1 MFGRRVPR
9 DAEAIRAPE
18 PPPSP
23 VADLLIAEGLIGR
36 PALARAQ
43 RIQAETGEPLA
54 AVVTRLGM
62 ASEQAVSAA
71 LARAAGLTV
80 AERDDYAA
88 EQPQDVRIPSRFMRE
103 ARAAF
108 LKSDAG
114 GGLAAAVLDPLD
126 PYPVQALSLAV
137 GAPVR
142 VRAGRGSDI
151 DAAFERQFGGR
162 DVLVELDEA
171 ADDADLERLKD
182 LASDAPAIR
191 AVNRLIA
198 AAVDSR
204 ASDIHFEP
212 DEQGL
217 NVRFRVDGAM
227 RELPPLPPAMRSAVP
242 SRIKVMAALNIAE
255 RRLPQDGRLRL
266 AVRGHDID
274 LRVATSP
281 TMHGEAVVLRLLDR
295 SELSLDFTSLGFESD
310 LLARLRP
317 VLARPHGVV
326 LVTGPTG
333 SGKTTTLYAALS
345 ELNAPDRKVLTI
357 EDPVE
362 YRLAGVNQTQVA
374 PGIGLDFASA
384 LRAFLR
390 QDPDI
395 MMVGEI
401 RDLETAQVA
410 VQAALTGHMILS
422 TLHTNSAAAAVTRL
436 MDMAVEPF
444 LITSTLN
451 AVLAQRL
458 VRRLCPACREPYD
471 ADPRRFGA
479 TAPLASPTTFWR
491 AVGCDQCRGEGYSG
505 RVAISELLEMNEAM
519 SGLVLARAGAP
530 AIEAAAVRGGMTTMF
545 ADGLSKAG
553 RGITT
558 PEEVLRVTREG

>member
-1 MFGRRVPR
+1 MFARRIR
-9 DAEAIRAPE
+9 GEAEAGPAQA
-18 PPPSP
+18 PPPGP
-23 VADLLIAEGLIGR
+23 VADLLLSEGLIGA

-43 RIQAETGEPLA
+43 RVQAETGERLA

-62 ASEQAVSAA
+62 APEHALSTA
-71 LARAAGLTV
+71 LARVAGLSV

-88 EQPQDVRIPSRFMRE
+88 EPPQAVRIPARFMRE

-108 LKSDAG
+108 LKPDQA
-114 GGLAAAVLDPLD
+114 GGLAVAVLDPLD
-126 PYPVQALSLAV
+126 PYPVQALSLAI
-137 GAPVR
+137 GAAVR
-142 VRAGRGSDI
+142 VRVGRASDI
-151 DAAFERQFGGR
+151 DTAYERQYGGR
-162 DVLVELDEA
+162 DAVVELDEA
-171 ADDADLERLKD
+171 ASDADLERLKD

-295 SELSLDFTSLGFESD
+295 SELSLDFTALGFEPD

-317 VLARPHGVV
+317 VLARPHGVI

-362 YRLAGVNQTQVA
+362 YRLVGVNQTQVA
-374 PGIGLDFASA
+374 PAIGLDFASA
-384 LRAFLR
+384 LRSFLR

-451 AVLAQRL
+451 AILAQRL
-458 VRRLCPACREPYD
+458 VRRLCPACREPYA

-479 TAPLASPTTFWR
+479 ASPHPSPTTFWR
-491 AVGCDQCRGEGYSG
+491 AVGCDQCRGDGYLG
-505 RVAISELLEMNEAM
+505 RVAISELLEM
-519 SGLVLARAGAP
+519 SGTLSDLVLARAGAP
-530 AIEAAAVRGGMTTMF
+530 AIEAAAVRDGMTTMF

-558 PEEVLRVTREG
+558 PEEVLRVTREA